1 MKRRLLIIV
10 VCLLLGAVVNV
21 AVAWGCAVL
30 SPPDVKWFP
39 GTLLTRPTAVLHRTY
54 TVLGPIE
61 GPFWVPKPEAGEM
74 WNIHEWGLPL
84 VAMRS
89 KREVPTISLGS
100 QVSVGYVATVSPPVR
115 YRDPSPPPL
124 QPVWLGFS
132 VNTLLYAGI
141 LWLLGP
147 FAFRRFLRVRR
158 GLCPKCA
165 YPMGESSV
173 CTECGGA
180 LAKGRVA

>member
-1 MKRRLLIIV
+1 MKRRLLIIGTF
-10 VCLLLGAVVNV
+10 LLLGAVVNV
-21 AVAWGCAVL
+21 AVAWGCVVL

-39 GTLLTRPTAVLHRTY
+39 GSPRTRPTAVLHRTY
-54 TVLGPIE
+54 IVAGPIE
-61 GPFWVPKPEAGEM
+61 GPFWMPKPEAGS
-74 WNIHEWGLPL
+74 WVIHEWGLPL

-89 KREVPTISLGS
+89 KRELPARTVGPRPWPKPSL
-100 QVSVGYVATVSPPVR
+100 
-115 YRDPSPPPL
+115 PPL
-124 QPVWLGFS
+124 QPLWLGFS

-147 FAFRRFLRVRR
+147 FAFRRFLRQRR

-173 CTECGGA
+173 CTECGIA
-180 LAKGRVA
+180 LPTKG